1 MPALS
6 SWGGKKLS
14 KGLVLI
20 WAPILG
26 AMFAWFP
33 SGDYAPPV
41 VSWVA
46 PSADSRDVD
55 PDAAIMVTFG
65 DGIDSAS
72 VRINSFWL
80 SAANVTVEAS
90 AIYDERNRSVVLSP
104 AIPLAISTKYMAAI
118 AVDAR
123 DNAGNP
129 LTLSRRW
136 SFTTR
141 RDLEQGYGGQILIIA
156 SASQHF
162 TKYYSEILRTE
173 GIGSFESI
181 ELSQVTDQLLDRFS
195 LAILGEMPLSEAQA
209 AMFSSWVQRG
219 GDLIS
224 MRPDKKLA
232 QLLGLKYRGA
242 SMNDGYLLIDT
253 AVDPGRGI
261 TSKTI
266 QFHGAADLYT
276 RSEGVTEIA
285 RLYRDASSATLYPA
299 ITLRQIG
306 EAGGQAATFSY
317 DLARSIV
324 YTRQGNPAWV
334 GDERDGSPVIRPTD
348 LFFGA
353 KKGDEHPDWNDL
365 DRVAIPVVDEQQ
377 RLLVNMMNLMLEG
390 KAPLPRLWYFPKGH
404 KAVLVMTGDDH
415 GTRKGS
421 QKSFDELKANEPRGC
436 SLVDWE
442 CYRATSWMYTTSG
455 LTAEEARAYA
465 AAGFD
470 IGVHVNT
477 GCKNVEPSEFSGIF
491 SRELHDFRAKY
502 RDLPAQTGSRT
513 HCLPWSEWAG
523 TPKVEARYGVRM
535 DLNYYYWPPSWIKD
549 RPGFMTGSGL
559 PMRFADLD
567 GTMID
572 VYQLPTHLVNES
584 GMSFPSAIEALLD
597 RALGPEGY
605 YGAFGT
611 HYDFTDD
618 FDRQLTAAAKARGV
632 PLVSARQLLDWT
644 DGRNNSHFAHIAW
657 SGSVLTFDAFADPRT
672 GKMLRGMVPARSGG
686 IEISGITRG
695 GMPVDY
701 KTETIKGAVY
711 AIFPV
716 ESGTYGVSYGHSQTA
731 DANPAE

>member
-1 MPALS
+1 MA
-6 SWGGKKLS
+6 
-14 KGLVLI
+14 KGLVLV
-20 WAPILG
+20 WATILSSI
-26 AMFAWFP
+26 FVWFP

-46 PSADSRDVD
+46 PLADGSDVD
-55 PDAAIMVTFG
+55 PDAAIIVTFG
-65 DGIDSAS
+65 DGIDPPT

-80 SAANVTVEAS
+80 AAANVPVKAS
-90 AIYDERNRSVVLSP
+90 VTYDERNRSVVLSP
-104 AIPLAISTKYMAAI
+104 AIPLASGTKYMAAI

-123 DNAGNP
+123 DKAGNA

-141 RDLEQGYGGQILIIA
+141 RDLEHGFGGPILIVT
-156 SASQHF
+156 SDSRPF
-162 TKYYSEILRTE
+162 TKYYSEILRAE
-173 GIGSFESI
+173 GIGSFECI
-181 ELSQVTDQLLDRFS
+181 ELSQITDQLLDRFS
-195 LAILGEMPLSEAQA
+195 LAILGEMPLSETQV
-209 AMFSSWVQRG
+209 AMFSKWVQRG

-232 QLLGLKYRGA
+232 RLLGLEHHGA
-242 SMNDGYLLIDT
+242 SVKDGYLLIDT
-253 AVDPGRGI
+253 AADPGHGI
-261 TSKTI
+261 TGETI

-276 RSEGVTEIA
+276 RSKGVTEIA
-285 RLYRDASSATLYPA
+285 RLYRDASNATLHPA
-299 ITLRQIG
+299 ITLREIG
-306 EAGGQAATFSY
+306 KAGGQAAAFSY

-334 GDERDGSPVIRPTD
+334 GDERDGNPVIRPND

-353 KKGDEHPDWNDL
+353 KEGDEHPDWNDL
-365 DRVAIPVVDEQQ
+365 ERIAIPVADEQQ
-377 RLLVNMMNLMLEG
+377 RLLVQLMNFMLEG
-390 KAPLPRLWYFPKGH
+390 KAPLLRLWYFPKGH
-404 KAVLVMTGDDH
+404 KAVLVMAGDDH
-415 GTRKGS
+415 GTRNGS
-421 QKSFDELKANEPRGC
+421 QRSFDRLKANEPEGC
-436 SLVDWE
+436 SLIGWE
-442 CYRATSWMYTTSG
+442 CYRATSWIYTTSG
-455 LTAEEARAYA
+455 LTAEDARTYA
-465 AAGFD
+465 ADGFD
-470 IGVHVNT
+470 IGLHVNT
-477 GCKNVEPSEFSGIF
+477 GCKNVKPSAFSEIVAKQ
-491 SRELHDFRAKY
+491 LYDFRTKY

-513 HCLPWSEWAG
+513 HCLPWSEWAS
-523 TPKVEARYGVRM
+523 TPKAEARYGIRM
-535 DLNYYYWPPSWIKD
+535 DLNYYYWPPEWIKD

-584 GMSFPSAIEALLD
+584 GMGFPSAIEAQLD

-657 SGSVLTFDAFADPRT
+657 SDSILTFEAFADSRT
-672 GKMLRGMVPARSGG
+672 GKMLRGMVPTRSGG
-686 IEISGITRG
+686 FEISRITRDRK
-695 GMPVDY
+695 PVDY
-701 KTETIKGAVY
+701 NTETIKGDVY

-716 ESGTYGVSYGHSQTA
+716 ESGTYEVSYDRSQTA
-731 DANPAE
+731 DANSDK